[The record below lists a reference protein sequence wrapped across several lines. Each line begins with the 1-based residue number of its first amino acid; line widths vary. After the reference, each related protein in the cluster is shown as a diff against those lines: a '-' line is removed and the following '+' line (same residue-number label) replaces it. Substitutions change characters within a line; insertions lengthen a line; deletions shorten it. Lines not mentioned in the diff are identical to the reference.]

1 MKLQPFFLALLLLLA
16 GCSSGGI
23 RVKTP
28 LQGEILVPT
37 EREAQRASR
46 ALLDKIDESQE
57 ELESIVE
64 QSKKAI
70 GPTKRA
76 EREDLEKRRSELD
89 AGVKEVLKEFL
100 GFVPKV
106 LAQGWVLQPFDESRY
121 FYYSYQFKDLL
132 PKAESGSTP
141 N

>member
-1 MKLQPFFLALLLLLA
+1 MKLQPFFLALLLLIA
-16 GCSSGGI
+16 GCSSSSI
-23 RVKTP
+23 QVKTP
-28 LQGEILVPT
+28 LQGQITVPT

-57 ELESIVE
+57 ELESIE
-64 QSKKAI
+64 AESKKAV

-89 AGVKEVLKEFL
+89 TGIKEVLKEFL

-106 LAQGWVLQPFDESRY
+106 LAQGWKLQPFDESRY
-121 FYYSYQFKDLL
+121 YYYSYQFKDLL
-132 PKAESGSTP
+132 PKAEAASTP
-141 N
+141 K

>member
-1 MKLQPFFLALLLLLA
+1 MKFQPFFLALLLLLA
-16 GCSSGGI
+16 GCSSSGI
-23 RVKTP
+23 KVKTP

-57 ELESIVE
+57 ELESIEVE
-64 QSKKAI
+64 SKKAI

-89 AGVKEVLKEFL
+89 TGIKEVLKEFL

-121 FYYSYQFKDLL
+121 YYYSYQFKDLL
-132 PKAESGSTP
+132 PKAEAASTP
-141 N
+141 K

>member
-1 MKLQPFFLALLLLLA
+1 MKLQPFFLAILLLLA
-16 GCSSGGI
+16 GCSSSGI
-23 RVKTP
+23 QVKTP
-28 LQGEILVPT
+28 LQGQITVPT

-57 ELESIVE
+57 ELESIE
-64 QSKKAI
+64 AESKKSI

-89 AGVKEVLKEFL
+89 TGIKEVLKEFL

-121 FYYSYQFKDLL
+121 YYYSYQFKDLL
-132 PKAESGSTP
+132 PKAGDASTP
-141 N
+141 K